1 MLNALVCSSGLNA
14 STVYSPT
21 SSTSSTS
28 SLIAPNIP
36 TQQSLF
42 SVTYTQQYSTDDGY
56 DEDQKPASNQLSA
69 TIVPDRQTELVS
81 HYMAN
86 VLKIQYLLAD
96 NSISS
101 FIFNLAQTSEPA
113 RDAVCLLSSLHRHCV
128 RDNIVFTSTVPNL
141 GGDQAHPYD
150 DTDTFYYQLCE
161 SLLRKNGAYNEGEA
175 MACLHVVSSF
185 LFSGGR
191 GDWDIY
197 LKIATGYVQSLL
209 EDPRFYGAE
218 DVIWNC
224 SELTRFIIKTTSEWL
239 NKTVYEDVSHNR
251 PSVWFDVLA
260 SVTQMRIPRFL
271 DVYRTVFGP
280 RTGAYI
286 ENNVPSHTLS
296 MLPIM
301 GCENHIV
308 LAIAEISH
316 LFRWKEAQLR
326 LGMLSIPR
334 LVTKGLEIDQQFLQP
349 TSPMFES
356 DPYLTSLI
364 PSNSH
369 HLPLKQWDFK

>member
-1 MLNALVCSSGLNA
+1 M
-14 STVYSPT
+14 
-21 SSTSSTS
+21 
-28 SLIAPNIP
+28 
-36 TQQSLF
+36 
-42 SVTYTQQYSTDDGY
+42 TYTQQYSTDDGY

-96 NSISS
+96 SSISS

-150 DTDTFYYQLCE
+150 DTDTFYYQLRE

-218 DVIWNC
+218 DVIQNC
-224 SELTRFIIKTTSEWL
+224 SEST
-239 NKTVYEDVSHNR
+239 
-251 PSVWFDVLA
+251 
-260 SVTQMRIPRFL
+260 
-271 DVYRTVFGP
+271 
-280 RTGAYI
+280 
-286 ENNVPSHTLS
+286 
-296 MLPIM
+296 
-301 GCENHIV
+301 
-308 LAIAEISH
+308 
-316 LFRWKEAQLR
+316 
-326 LGMLSIPR
+326 
-334 LVTKGLEIDQQFLQP
+334 
-349 TSPMFES
+349 
-356 DPYLTSLI
+356 
-364 PSNSH
+364 
-369 HLPLKQWDFK
+369 